1 MDNLFLSAIPS
12 DQLAEI
18 EAIKKNKAFFRRLAN
33 DLGEV
38 FHIFGQIA
46 DEQKSS
52 KYKMLTQAGN
62 INYSVYFKADKDGVV
77 FHACPL
83 LMRERGNAP
92 TQELYD
98 RYKDTKE
105 ARGDGSYLGS
115 SGHGNVTFDI
125 QLSEDD
131 PKLQQKLRD
140 IVFIMGMSYFN
151 KKF

>member
-1 MDNLFLSAIPS
+1 MNNLFLNAIPS

-18 EAIKKNKAFFRRLAN
+18 EAVKKNKAFFRRLAN

-38 FHIFGQIA
+38 YHIFGQVA

-52 KYKMLTQAGN
+52 RYKMYTQAGN
-62 INYSVYFKADKDGVV
+62 VNYSVYFTADKDGVV
-77 FHACPL
+77 FHAYPL
-83 LMRERGNAP
+83 LMRERGKEP

-98 RYKDTKE
+98 RYKDTGE
-105 ARGDGSYLGS
+105 ARGDKSYLGS

-125 QLSEDD
+125 KLSEND
-131 PKLQQKLRD
+131 PNLQQKLRD
-140 IVFIMGMSYFN
+140 IVFIMSKQYFN